1 MNDLANFFMPIT
13 NILDIYNK
21 TKFLQKVSISGTTN
35 RIVLLNANTMMA
47 ITWQNFVY
55 LLYINP
61 QQNNDVINTKIGWD
75 LEPSLI
81 SGTLTKPYTVKFI

>member
-1 MNDLANFFMPIT
+1 MSQKIPRISKLARTITFWPIFVLKII
-13 NILDIYNK
+13 NEEFGKFLHANNKYFRYDNK

-35 RIVLLNANTMMA
+35 RIVWWNANTMMA

-61 QQNNDVINTKIGWD
+61 QQK
-75 LEPSLI
+75 
-81 SGTLTKPYTVKFI
+81 